1 MIEKGSNIM
10 NVYEMIAELKRGT
23 DEVLIESELK
33 EKISSGKRLIVKAGF
48 DPTAPD
54 LHLGHTVLINK
65 LKQFQDLGHDVVF
78 LIGDF
83 TGRIGDPTGKNTT
96 RPPLSEQ
103 EVMDNAKTYKEQIFK
118 ILDPQKTRVK
128 FNSEWLG
135 KMSGQDLIKL
145 AASYTVARMLERD
158 EFKKRFEGNQP
169 IAIHEFMYPL
179 LQGQDSV
186 ELKADIELG
195 GRDQKFN
202 LLVGRELQKQN
213 GQTPQVV
220 MTVPLLEGLDG
231 VQKMSKSLGNYIGIA
246 ESPQS
251 MFGKI
256 MSISDEL
263 MWRYYELLSF
273 KSLATIE
280 QIKQDV
286 VYGKNPRD
294 VKIDLAK
301 EIIERFHDQAAAEQA
316 HLDFVNQFQKK
327 QIPENIPAYQIQ
339 EGAPLWQA
347 IVVFKLA
354 KSTSDARRM
363 CEQGAVKVNGVKV
376 IDKNTLLLLPT
387 HKKNQVQEKNKSTPT
402 MFFATEA
409 SVSPELFNLGE
420 NIIQVGKLNF
430 ASFTIL
436 PKVSEEGEINSSA
449 SN

>member
-1 MIEKGSNIM
+1 M
-10 NVYEMIAELKRGT
+10 NVEEIIAELKRGT

-33 EKISSGKRLIVKAGF
+33 EKISSGKKLVVKAGF

-103 EVMDNAKTYKEQIFK
+103 EVLDNAKTYKEQIFK
-118 ILDPQKTRVK
+118 ILDPNKTRVV

-135 KMSGQDLIKL
+135 KMTGQDLIKL

-158 EFKKRFEGNQP
+158 DFKKRFEGNQP

-213 GQTPQVV
+213 GQIPQVV

-231 VQKMSKSLGNYIGIA
+231 VQKMSKSLGNYVGIA
-246 ESPQS
+246 ETPQS

-256 MSISDEL
+256 MSISDKL

-301 EIIERFHDQAAAEQA
+301 EIIERFHDKAAAEQA
-316 HLDFVNQFQKK
+316 HQDFTNQFQKH
-327 QIPENIPAYQIQ
+327 QIPEDIQ
-339 EGAPLWQA
+339 EFA
-347 IVVFKLA
+347 IPSGTLIGKAMV
-354 KSTSDARRM
+354 M
-363 CEQGAVKVNGVKV
+363 CEMVKSSSEALRMIEQGGVRLDGEK
-376 IDKNTLLLLPT
+376 ITDKNFVLSHSEPVVL
-387 HKKNQVQEKNKSTPT
+387 
-402 MFFATEA
+402 
-409 SVSPELFNLGE
+409 
-420 NIIQVGKLNF
+420 QVGKRKF
-430 ASFTIL
+430 AKL
-436 PKVSEEGEINSSA
+436 INK
-449 SN
+449 